1 MMVDWFAYD
10 WYNWSHL
17 KDKFGFGA
25 SFSHIFKHTWMNIAL
40 KWIQLN
46 DIPTGQ
52 SVALWWQPR
61 STNAEWFG
69 KRLGPKVGFPVIK
82 YHTPLPWPTRKEKK
96 IATKPPN
103 RSICGSTPS
112 IRLYVAIML
121 VQRTSV
127 SPPLPRRGK
136 DLCSRRCIFPC
147 GERQ

>member
-1 MMVDWFAYD
+1 MVDGFAYD

-25 SFSHIFKHTWMNIAL
+25 SFSHTFKHTWMNIAL

-46 DIPTGQ
+46 DIPAGQ
-52 SVALWWQPR
+52 SVALWWQPL

-69 KRLGPKVGFPVIK
+69 KRLSPKSWFPSDQIL
-82 YHTPLPWPTRKEKK
+82 HPTTLAHLKREK

-103 RSICGSTPS
+103 RSICRSTPS